1 MPRKT
6 INLKKALMV
15 PGAILIANMIYFVSG
30 RQDLIVLNWLI
41 LSQSFFGE
49 GGRGNN

>member
-15 PGAILIANMIYFVSG
+15 PRAILIANMIYFVSE
-30 RQDLIVLNWLI
+30 RHYLIVLN
-41 LSQSFFGE
+41 
-49 GGRGNN
+49 